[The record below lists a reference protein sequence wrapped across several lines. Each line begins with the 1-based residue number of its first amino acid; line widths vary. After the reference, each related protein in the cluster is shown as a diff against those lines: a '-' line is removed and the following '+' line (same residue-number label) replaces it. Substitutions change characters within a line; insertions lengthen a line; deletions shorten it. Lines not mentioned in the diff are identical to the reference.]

1 MITPKDLEELKY
13 TAPTHVAVQ
22 PLTEASRSFL
32 TGQRAIPEAVLATF
46 KVASASDGRMILPL
60 QRADG
65 EVVGIKYRHETGGKL
80 NVLSAGRSETITE
93 DFEPKGLE
101 ILFGTHLC
109 NPEKNSTLHPFCHEF
124 DSMAGAAAGLVN
136 CAAIPNTQTDKF
148 EFIRNQYDWLRKFK
162 KIVIAPPI
170 LKDAEKKTN
179 LKSSLIYFDVGLMP
193 DASSKFKPLHTASA
207 YPSTDYLLK
216 TAQKPSSA
224 QYPKRYTMRIR
235 ISNICLTERATNRK
249 TASPLAGH

>member
-170 LKDAEKKTN
+170 LKDAEKKDE
-179 LKSSLIYFDVGLMP
+179 LKERLDILRRRLDAGRVFEVQAASYGECLSINGLF
-193 DASSKFKPLHTASA
+193 AKNGTEAVQRAVSEAVHHEGSGF
-207 YPSTDYLLK
+207 
-216 TAQKPSSA
+216 
-224 QYPKRYTMRIR
+224 RIF
-235 ISNICLTERATNRK
+235 A
-249 TASPLAGH
+249 